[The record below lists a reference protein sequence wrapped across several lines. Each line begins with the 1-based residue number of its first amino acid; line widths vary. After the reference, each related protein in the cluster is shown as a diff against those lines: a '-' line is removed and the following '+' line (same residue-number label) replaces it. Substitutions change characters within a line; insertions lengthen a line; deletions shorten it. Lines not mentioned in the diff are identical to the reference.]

1 MIKVLK
7 LRRNYKN
14 YLSFYNILFRLRVL
28 SYKIIRKQTCDIR
41 FPIFLNKL
49 ILFRLRGIVARKH
62 KCSIN
67 STITVGS
74 YVSNTKLYIT
84 FPLNYNA
91 VKIN

>member
-1 MIKVLK
+1 MIKILK
-7 LRRNYKN
+7 LRKNYKN
-14 YLSFYNILFRLRVL
+14 YLSFYNLLFRIRKL
-28 SYKIIRKQTCDIR
+28 SYKVIRNQTCDLK

-49 ILFRLRGIVARKH
+49 VLFRLRGVVARKH

-74 YVSNTKLYIT
+74 YLSNTKLYIT
-84 FPLNYNA
+84 FPLHYNA